1 MQDPNGCFILSI
13 ILRFTEQLYTSQIAQ
28 SHKEKSEKLASAD
41 EMREALQK
49 QMEGHREAHQKQLN
63 ELRNE
68 ITEKQA
74 KIDELTEYEHHC
86 YIFCLRNFY

>member
-1 MQDPNGCFILSI
+1 MASLHGICFL
-13 ILRFTEQLYTSQIAQ
+13 FPEQLYASQMAETN
-28 SHKEKSEKLASAD
+28 KEKSEKLASAD

-74 KIDELTEYEHHC
+74 KIDDLTE
-86 YIFCLRNFY
+86 